1 MLSMESRAAFA
12 NGQYDPAHSLP
23 HTNGPTRTHLQFR
36 VDEKTDVVVIT
47 VRRRDNGEVIRE
59 IPVSKPF
66 SLVPM
71 PDATQTGQVI
81 HAIA

>member
-1 MLSMESRAAFA
+1 MESRTAFPD
-12 NGQYDPAHSLP
+12 GQHDPAHSLP

-36 VDEKTDVVVIT
+36 VDEKTDDVVIT

-59 IPVSKPF
+59 IPVSKAF

-71 PDATQTGQVI
+71 PDATRTGQVI
-81 HAIA
+81 HTIA